1 MFNLVVTQGLGP
13 ISLRRDMRKFIFG
26 VDGVTTQGN
35 LHKTLHRDKVSC
47 SEIIANFTDKPHDHE
62 RR

>member
-13 ISLRRDMRKFIFG
+13 ISLRRDMRKLIFG

-35 LHKTLHRDKVSC
+35 LHKTLRRDKVSC
-47 SEIIANFTDKPHDHE
+47 SEIIANFTI
-62 RR
+62 